1 MEGNEGR
8 REEMNE
14 KDGWL
19 GLWGGSIYKYD
30 DYFNVMII
38 KRRKVF
44 LSMKLK

>member
-14 KDGWL
+14 KDGW
-19 GLWGGSIYKYD
+19 GGGGSKYKYD

>member
-14 KDGWL
+14 KDGWV
-19 GLWGGSIYKYD
+19 GVWGSIYKYD

-38 KRRKVF
+38 KRGKVF